1 MEFSGC
7 NGRDMA
13 NNALLD
19 VDARGIATLTLNRP
33 EVHNAFDA
41 ALVQRLTELLMEIK
55 SRADVRAVVLTGAG
69 RSFSAGADVNWMRSM
84 AGCSEEENVE
94 DALHLADL
102 MSLLNALPLPTV
114 ARVNGHAYGG
124 GVGLVAC
131 CDIAIASSE
140 ARFALSEVRLGL
152 VPAVISPYVV
162 AAIGERNARR
172 LFLSAEAMNAKLAR
186 RVGLVHEIAKPSK
199 LDAALDDQLGMLLK
213 GGPNALRES
222 KELIFTVEGGGISA
236 DDALKRR
243 TAQII
248 AQLRVSDEGQ
258 EGLAAFLEKRRP
270 EWARED
276 ARAETRIG
284 ADAEGDR

>member
-1 MEFSGC
+1 MTE
-7 NGRDMA
+7 NV
-13 NNALLD
+13 LLE
-19 VDARGIATLTLNRP
+19 VDERGVATLTLNRP

-41 ALVQRLTELLMEIK
+41 ALVLRLTELLVELK
-55 SRADVRAVVLTGAG
+55 SRPEVRVVVLTGAG
-69 RSFSAGADVNWMRSM
+69 RSFSAGADINWMRSM
-84 AGCSEEENVE
+84 ASFGEDENFE

-102 MSLLNALPLPTV
+102 MSLLNSLPLPTV

-131 CDIAIASSE
+131 CDIALASRE

-162 AAIGERNARR
+162 AAVGERNARR
-172 LFLSAEAMNAKLAR
+172 LFLSGEAVSARLAR
-186 RVGLVHEIAKPSK
+186 RIGLVHEVARPLK
-199 LDAALDDQLGMLLK
+199 LDAALEDQLGMLLK

-222 KELIFTVEGGGISA
+222 KELIFTVEGGGVSA

-248 AQLRVSDEGQ
+248 AQLRVSAEGQ
-258 EGLAAFLEKRRP
+258 EGLAAFLEKRPP
-270 EWARED
+270 EWARGD
-276 ARAETRIG
+276 ARAETRSSR
-284 ADAEGDR
+284 DAEGSE

>member
-1 MEFSGC
+1 MTD
-7 NGRDMA
+7 NV
-13 NNALLD
+13 LLD
-19 VDARGIATLTLNRP
+19 VDERGVATLTLNRP
-33 EVHNAFDA
+33 QVHNAFDA
-41 ALVQRLTELLMEIK
+41 ALVLRLTELLVELK
-55 SRADVRAVVLTGAG
+55 SRPKVRVVVLTGAG

-84 AGCSEEENVE
+84 ASFGEDENFE

-102 MSLLNALPLPTV
+102 MSLLNSLPLPTV

-131 CDIAIASSE
+131 CDIALASGE

-162 AAIGERNARR
+162 TAVGERNARR
-172 LFLSAEAMNAKLAR
+172 LFLSGEAVNARLAR
-186 RVGLVHEIAKPSK
+186 RIGLVHEVAREDR
-199 LDAALDDQLGMLLK
+199 LDAALEEQLGMLLK

-222 KELIFTVEGGGISA
+222 KELIFTVAGGGIPA

-248 AQLRVSDEGQ
+248 AQLRVSAEGQ
-258 EGLAAFLEKRRP
+258 EGLVAFLEKRPP
-270 EWARED
+270 EWARGD
-276 ARAETRIG
+276 ARAKTRRSR
-284 ADAEGDR
+284 DAEGSE

>member
-1 MEFSGC
+1 
-7 NGRDMA
+7 MA
-13 NNALLD
+13 NNALFD
-19 VDARGIATLTLNRP
+19 IDARGVATLTLNRP

-41 ALVQRLTELLMEIK
+41 ALVERLTELLVEIK
-55 SRADVRAVVLTGAG
+55 SRDDVRAVVLTGAG

-84 AGCSEEENVE
+84 ADCSEEENVE

-102 MSLLNALPLPTV
+102 MSLLNSLPLPTV
-114 ARVNGHAYGG
+114 ARVNGQAYGG

-236 DDALKRR
+236 DNALKRR

-258 EGLAAFLEKRRP
+258 EGLAAFLEKRAPGWVR
-270 EWARED
+270 D
-276 ARAETRIG
+276 AGG
-284 ADAEGDR
+284 AGE

>member
-1 MEFSGC
+1 MATNVLFETT
-7 NGRDMA
+7 RDG
-13 NNALLD
+13 
-19 VDARGIATLTLNRP
+19 VATLTLNRP
-33 EVHNAFDA
+33 EVHNTFDA
-41 ALVQRLTELLMEIK
+41 PLVARLTELLFEIK
-55 SRADVRAVVLTGAG
+55 SRDDIRAVVLTGAG

-102 MSLLNALPLPTV
+102 MSQLNSLPIPTV

-131 CDIAIASSE
+131 CDIAVASNE

-152 VPAVISPYVV
+152 VPAVISPYVI
-162 AAIGERNARR
+162 AAIGARNSRR
-172 LFLSAEAMNAKLAR
+172 LFLSGEAMSAKLAR
-186 RVGLVHEIAKPSK
+186 RVGLVHEIARPSR
-199 LDAALDDQLGMLLK
+199 LDAAVEDQLGMLLK

-236 DDALKRR
+236 DSALRHR

-248 AQLRVSDEGQ
+248 AQLRVSPEGQ

-270 EWARED
+270 AWVQP
-276 ARAETRIG
+276 
-284 ADAEGDR
+284 DAERAGSDE

>member
-1 MEFSGC
+1 
-7 NGRDMA
+7 MA
-13 NNALLD
+13 TNVLLET
-19 VDARGIATLTLNRP
+19 DARGVATLTLNRP

-41 ALVQRLTELLMEIK
+41 ALVARLTELLIEIK
-55 SRADVRAVVLTGAG
+55 SRDDVRVVVLTGAG
-69 RSFSAGADVNWMRSM
+69 RSFSAGADVNWMRAM
-84 AGCSEEENVE
+84 AGCSEEENIE

-131 CDIAIASSE
+131 CDIAIASNE

-152 VPAVISPYVV
+152 VPAVISPYVI
-162 AAIGERNARR
+162 AAIGARNARR

-186 RVGLVHEIAKPSK
+186 RVGLVHEIAKPNK
-199 LDAALDDQLGMLLK
+199 LDAALDDQVEMLLK
-213 GGPNALRES
+213 GGPHALRES
-222 KELIFTVEGGGISA
+222 KELIFTLEGGGISA

-248 AQLRVSDEGQ
+248 AQLRVSEEGQ
-258 EGLAAFLEKRRP
+258 EGLSAFLAKRAPDWTR
-270 EWARED
+270 RE
-276 ARAETRIG
+276 APRAATRSSAET
-284 ADAEGDR
+284 EDRE

>member
-1 MEFSGC
+1 MTDC
-7 NGRDMA
+7 V
-13 NNALLD
+13 LLELD
-19 VDARGIATLTLNRP
+19 ERGVATLTLNRP
-33 EVHNAFDA
+33 QIHNAFDA
-41 ALVQRLTELLMEIK
+41 ALVQRLTELLVELK
-55 SRADVRAVVLTGAG
+55 SRPEVRVVVLTGAG

-84 AGCSEEENVE
+84 ASFGEDENFE

-102 MSLLNALPLPTV
+102 MSLLDSLPLPTV

-131 CDIAIASSE
+131 CDIALASRE

-162 AAIGERNARR
+162 AAVGERHARR
-172 LFLSAEAMNAKLAR
+172 LFLSGEAVSARLAR
-186 RVGLVHEIAKPSK
+186 RIGLVHEVAWKDK
-199 LDAALDDQLGMLLK
+199 LDAALEEQLGMLLQ

-248 AQLRVSDEGQ
+248 AQLRVSAEGQ
-258 EGLAAFLEKRRP
+258 EGLAAFLEKRPPR
-270 EWARED
+270 WAR
-276 ARAETRIG
+276 RGAEGRK
-284 ADAEGDR
+284 DAEDTE

>member
-1 MEFSGC
+1 
-7 NGRDMA
+7 MA
-13 NNALLD
+13 KKVLLE
-19 VDARGIATLTLNRP
+19 VDRRGVATLTLNRP

-41 ALVQRLTELLMEIK
+41 ALVLRLTELLIELK
-55 SRADVRAVVLTGAG
+55 SRPGVRAVVLTGAG
-69 RSFSAGADVNWMRSM
+69 RAFSAGADVNWMRSM
-84 AGCSEEENVE
+84 AACSEDENVE

-102 MSLLNALPLPTV
+102 MSLLNSLPLPTI

-131 CDIAIASSE
+131 CDIALASSE

-152 VPAVISPYVV
+152 VPAVISPYVI
-162 AAIGERNARR
+162 AAVGERNARR
-172 LFLSAEAMNAKLAR
+172 LFLSGEAMDAKLAR
-186 RVGLVHEIAKPSK
+186 RVGLVHEIAQPNK
-199 LDAALDDQLGMLLK
+199 LDEALEDQLGMLLK

-236 DDALKRR
+236 DDALKHR

-258 EGLAAFLEKRRP
+258 EGLAAFLEKRDP
-270 EWARED
+270 EWAREHT
-276 ARAETRIG
+276 RAETRSG
-284 ADAEGDR
+284 GDAEGDR

>member
-1 MEFSGC
+1 MTE
-7 NGRDMA
+7 NV
-13 NNALLD
+13 LLE
-19 VDARGIATLTLNRP
+19 VDERGVATLTLNRP

-41 ALVQRLTELLMEIK
+41 ALVLRLTELLVELK
-55 SRADVRAVVLTGAG
+55 SRPEVRVVVLTGAG

-84 AGCSEEENVE
+84 ASFGEDENFE

-102 MSLLNALPLPTV
+102 MSLLNSLPLPTV

-131 CDIAIASSE
+131 CDIALASRE

-162 AAIGERNARR
+162 AAVGERNARR
-172 LFLSAEAMNAKLAR
+172 LFLSGEAVSARLAR
-186 RVGLVHEIAKPSK
+186 RIGLVHEIARPLK
-199 LDAALDDQLGMLLK
+199 LDAALEDQLGMLLK

-248 AQLRVSDEGQ
+248 AQLRVSAEGQ
-258 EGLAAFLEKRRP
+258 EGLAAFLEKRPP
-270 EWARED
+270 EWARGD
-276 ARAETRIG
+276 ARAEMRSSR
-284 ADAEGDR
+284 DAEDSE

>member
-1 MEFSGC
+1 
-7 NGRDMA
+7 MA
-13 NNALLD
+13 DNVLLELD
-19 VDARGIATLTLNRP
+19 RRGVATLTLNRP

-41 ALVQRLTELLMEIK
+41 ALVQRLTELLVELK
-55 SRADVRAVVLTGAG
+55 SRGDVRIVVLTGAG

-84 AGCSEEENVE
+84 AACSEEENFE

-102 MSLLNALPLPTV
+102 MALLNSMPLPTV
-114 ARVNGHAYGG
+114 ACVNGHAYGG
-124 GVGLVAC
+124 GVGLLAC
-131 CDIAIASSE
+131 CDLVLASNE

-172 LFLSAEAMNAKLAR
+172 LLLSGEAMNAKLAR
-186 RVGLVHEIAKPSK
+186 RVGLVHEIAKPNK
-199 LDAALDDQLGMLLK
+199 LEAALEDQLGMLLK

-236 DDALKRR
+236 DNALRRR

-258 EGLAAFLEKRRP
+258 EGLAAFLEKREP
-270 EWARED
+270 SWMAAAGSPGGDGGKEED
-276 ARAETRIG
+276 
-284 ADAEGDR
+284 